1 MKKTKGFTLIEL
13 MIAVAIVGVL
23 TAIAYPSYQNY
34 LVKGTRANAKAFL
47 MDVAS
52 KEQQYLM
59 DSRAYTATLSDL
71 GLTAPKEFSPYYTLT
86 ITVTAGPP
94 PTFIVTATPKPGTRQ
109 KNDGAL
115 VINQKGDKTPADKW

>member
-23 TAIAYPSYQNY
+23 TVIAYPSYQNY

-47 MDVAS
+47 MDVS
-52 KEQQYLM
+52 SRQQQYLL
-59 DSRAYTATLSDL
+59 DNRAYTATLSDL
-71 GLTAPKEFSPYYTLT
+71 GLTEPKEFTPYYTLT
-86 ITVTAGPP
+86 LAITAGPP
-94 PTFIVTATPKPGTRQ
+94 PTFTATATPKAGTRQ